1 MSCLALPGLTTKK
14 KKARKNAKAGIQIL
28 AQVLNQDAP
37 MPPGINTGPYL
48 LTVSGHIS
56 RPCPGEDL
64 VSCEESLAALPVS
77 HLPVP
82 MLGLKARAR
91 IVTGSLVLTHS
102 GRKKSQEKN

>member
-1 MSCLALPGLTTKK
+1 MPSSI
-14 KKARKNAKAGIQIL
+14 NA
-28 AQVLNQDAP
+28 
-37 MPPGINTGPYL
+37 GPYL

-56 RPCPGEDL
+56 QTCPGEYL
-64 VSCEESLAALPVS
+64 VSCEESLAALSVT

-82 MLGLKARAR
+82 MLGVKARAR